1 MANVEKPCMSVGEGE
16 SWLKPFDQFGENWK
30 IGPNGQID
38 DADLERW
45 RSLYMLQ
52 DARPSQVDIPSSP
65 SSALCPYF
73 RADMYRRQFN
83 ETIVKPELKRKTPL
97 SDAERIKKREETL
110 ELLYSLQDK
119 IKVESDAVAPR
130 TDYFF
135 RAMKYRMENNAKSIL
150 DSLQWK
156 TSKLCGIGMGVE
168 KEVGSPARIDLI
180 VAVSAAV
187 GLVEPKKTL
196 VMAVDGEDVTP
207 FSLGS
212 LIKRIRGPQGSMVTL
227 SLVSLDSREV
237 SNITFNREDL
247 CATSVDN

>member
-1 MANVEKPCMSVGEGE
+1 MANVEKPCMSVGKGE

-52 DARPSQVDIPSSP
+52 DAGPSQVDIPSFP

-83 ETIVKPELKRKTPL
+83 ATVVKSELIRKTSL
-97 SDAERIKKREETL
+97 SNAEQIKKREETL
-110 ELLYSLQDK
+110 ALFYSLQDK
-119 IKVESDAVAPR
+119 IAVEDNAVAPR
-130 TDYFF
+130 SDYFF
-135 RAMKYRMENNAKSIL
+135 RAMKHWMRRDSESL
-150 DSLQWK
+150 LHSLQWDE
-156 TSKLCGIGMGVE
+156 SKLCGIGMGVE

-180 VAVSAAV
+180 VDVSAAV

-247 CATSVDN
+247 CATSMDN